1 MIKRLTLAGLVL
13 ASTVLVVG
21 GLSTIHAQTSASDN
35 SRAPDFSGPCEVSAT
50 LDSGGAVNPKTS
62 GGVYTVNHKG
72 SASYMGSIAQPT
84 VPRAHSG
91 SVKVSTPPFIPSI
104 NLKSPWGEDD
114 AVTTSDSGTVSWDIP
129 SWVPGGIEVT
139 VSGSHSDG
147 TLVCKGSVVVKLD
160 GSITSGALGIGSII
174 LTALAG
180 LAMLWT
186 WVPKP

>member
-72 SASYMGSIAQPT
+72 SASYTGSIAQPT

-91 SVKVSTPPFIPSI
+91 SVKVSTPPLIPSI

-114 AVTTSDSGTVSWDIP
+114 AVTTSDSGTVSPDP
-129 SWVPGGIEVT
+129 PNPRPDSAAGTRKQVP
-139 VSGSHSDG
+139 
-147 TLVCKGSVVVKLD
+147 L
-160 GSITSGALGIGSII
+160 
-174 LTALAG
+174 
-180 LAMLWT
+180 
-186 WVPKP
+186 